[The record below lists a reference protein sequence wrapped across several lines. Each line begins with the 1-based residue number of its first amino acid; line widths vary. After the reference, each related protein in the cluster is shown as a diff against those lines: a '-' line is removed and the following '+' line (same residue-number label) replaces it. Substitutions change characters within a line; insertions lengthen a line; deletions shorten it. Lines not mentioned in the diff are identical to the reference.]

1 MRNHFTVFVPSYNAK
16 KWVKSNLS
24 SIFNQ
29 KYDNYDLFYVDDCS
43 DDGTY
48 EECLEFFKN
57 NDFNGKNKKIVKN
70 SFNKGKMYNICA
82 ANEEFREDTIVVVVD
97 GDDWLYDEHVLSKL
111 NDYYTDQ
118 VWMTN
123 GSYVIVPQNVVVSP
137 KVSESYWD
145 GNIRTKSWEFSH
157 LGTFRKKLFDKIKK
171 KDFMSKQGEYFS
183 TTSDQAIMWP
193 LAEMAGP
200 KHSLSLTDVLY
211 CYNRMNPL
219 ADDLVNRK
227 DQLDTERDIR
237 GRKPYVRLEAL

>member
-1 MRNHFTVFVPSYNAK
+1 
-16 KWVKSNLS
+16 
-24 SIFNQ
+24 
-29 KYDNYDLFYVDDCS
+29 
-43 DDGTY
+43 
-48 EECLEFFKN
+48 
-57 NDFNGKNKKIVKN
+57 
-70 SFNKGKMYNICA
+70 MYNICA
-82 ANEEFREDTIVVVVD
+82 ANDEFREDTIVVIVD
-97 GDDWLYDEHVLSKL
+97 GDDWLFDEHVLSKL
-111 NDYYTDQ
+111 NSYYTEQ

-123 GSYVIVPQNVVVSP
+123 GSYIIVPQNVVVSP
-137 KVSESYWD
+137 KISENYWN

-171 KDFMSKQGEYFS
+171 KDFMNKQGEYFS

-200 KHSLSLTDVLY
+200 EHSLSLTDVLY

-237 GRKPYVRLEAL
+237 GRKPYVRLEVL